1 MLTLAFDT
9 AATAVSVALLN
20 GQNVVAADGRN
31 MERGQGEALIP
42 MVDALL
48 KQAGLSP
55 ADVKRVAVSVGPGS
69 FTGVRVGLAAARG
82 MGLALHVPVVG
93 ITTLAAAAYQVPAET
108 VLAVA
113 DTKRGDFFTQ
123 LFRGGRAT
131 EDPTVRTADQ
141 IRDMGPICLTGM
153 GADKVADYTGQPVV
167 QNGLWPAVAVGL
179 LAQTGG
185 LPPNPMYLRDA
196 DVSL

>member
-1 MLTLAFDT
+1 
-9 AATAVSVALLN
+9 
-20 GQNVVAADGRN
+20 

-123 LFRGGRAT
+123 LFRGGRCPSRLSRRRVFAS
-131 EDPTVRTADQ
+131 
-141 IRDMGPICLTGM
+141 
-153 GADKVADYTGQPVV
+153 QPHITHKKRIS
-167 QNGLWPAVAVGL
+167 QF
-179 LAQTGG
+179 
-185 LPPNPMYLRDA
+185 
-196 DVSL
+196 